1 MTSVAYHG
9 SVEPAPA
16 IARALQ
22 QALRSWDHLL
32 EWLPIGIYACDRD
45 GRLVQYNHRAA
56 ELWGY
61 APALGDEQRRFC
73 GAHKAYR
80 PNGEP
85 LPLSETPMAELLG
98 TRRPIRGRELDI
110 ERPDGTRLTILGN
123 LDPLFDEDGTLVG
136 GVSCFQD
143 ITARK
148 VAEERLQE
156 REQWYRALLDALP
169 AAIYTTDAQGRVT
182 FFNEAAVELSGRR
195 PVLGSDEWCIS
206 SRLYS
211 PRGAPIAHEDCPMA
225 VALRTGKPV
234 RGTEKI
240 VERPDGSRV
249 PVLPYP
255 TPLHDADGKM
265 IGAVNM
271 LVDITERKQAEEQ
284 KTLLLRELAH
294 RVNNTFAVILAI
306 AQQSLRA
313 ASSAETF
320 AEAFTGRLQALAQ
333 AHNLLLAQNW
343 AGADLGELAKGQLA
357 PFSLEGHDRLK
368 IDGPKVMLVP
378 TQVIAL
384 GVVLHELGTNA
395 AKYGALSA
403 EGGEIELSW
412 MLHPD
417 RVSLSWVERNGPPVM
432 PPSHKGLGSKLIERG
447 LPSAGIDWRFLPDG
461 VVCVIDLPL
470 AERKATN
477 GAAPPDAAL

>member
-1 MTSVAYHG
+1 MTSLAYHG
-9 SVEPAPA
+9 SIEPAPA

-22 QALRSWDHLL
+22 HALRSWDRLL
-32 EWLPIGIYACDRD
+32 DWLPVGIYACDRD
-45 GRLVQYNHRAA
+45 GHLIQYNQRAA
-56 ELWGY
+56 ELWGHT
-61 APALGDEQRRFC
+61 PAIGDERYRFC
-73 GAHKAYR
+73 GAYKTYL
-80 PNGEP
+80 PNGGP
-85 LPLSETPMAELLG
+85 LPLAETPMATLLATG
-98 TRRPIRGRELDI
+98 HPIRDRQLEI

-123 LDPLFDEDGTLVG
+123 LEPLLDEDGTLVG

-148 VAEERLQE
+148 VAEDRLQE

-169 AAIYTTDAQGRVT
+169 AAIYTTDAKGRVT

-211 PRGAPIAHEDCPMA
+211 PGGAPIAHQDCPMA

-255 TPLHDADGKM
+255 TPLHDAEGQM

-271 LVDITERKQAEEQ
+271 LVDITERRQAEQQ

-306 AQQSLRA
+306 TQQSLRA
-313 ASSAETF
+313 APSAEGF
-320 AEAFTGRLQALAQ
+320 AETLTGRLQALAQ
-333 AHNLLLAQNW
+333 AHNLLLAKNW
-343 AGADLGELAKGQLA
+343 TGAELGELAKGQLA
-357 PFSLEGHDRLK
+357 PFSPEGGDRLK
-368 IDGPKVMLVP
+368 IDGPKAMLGP

-384 GVVLHELGTNA
+384 GIVLHELGTNA
-395 AKYGALSA
+395 AKYGALSV
-403 EGGEIELSW
+403 EGGEVELSW

-417 RVSLSWVERNGPPVM
+417 RVSLTWAERNGPPVM

-447 LPSAGIDWRFLPDG
+447 LPDASIDWRFLPDG
-461 VVCVIDLPL
+461 VICAIELPL
-470 AERKATN
+470 SERPASNRKA
-477 GAAPPDAAL
+477 ARDPAV

>member
-1 MTSVAYHG
+1 MASVAYHG

-22 QALRSWDHLL
+22 QALRSWDYLL

-45 GRLVQYNHRAA
+45 GHLVQYNQCAA
-56 ELWGY
+56 ELWGH
-61 APALGDEQRRFC
+61 APTLGAEQHRFC

-85 LPLSETPMAELLG
+85 LPLSETPMAELLRMG
-98 TRRPIRGRELDI
+98 HPIRDRELDI

-123 LDPLFDEDGTLVG
+123 LDPLFGEDGTLVG

-148 VAEERLQE
+148 FAEERLQQRE
-156 REQWYRALLDALP
+156 RWYRDLLDALP
-169 AAIYTTDAQGRVT
+169 AAIYTTDAKGRVT

-211 PRGAPIAHEDCPMA
+211 PMGAPIAHQDCPMA

-240 VERPDGSRV
+240 VERPDGTRV
-249 PVLPYP
+249 PTLPYP
-255 TPLHDADGKM
+255 TPLYDADGRLV
-265 IGAVNM
+265 GAVNM
-271 LVDITERKQAEEQ
+271 LVDITERKHAEEQ

-306 AQQSLRA
+306 TQQSLRA
-313 ASSAETF
+313 STSSEAFAAS
-320 AEAFTGRLQALAQ
+320 FTGRLQALAQ
-333 AHNLLLAQNW
+333 AHNLLLAKDW
-343 AGADLGELAKGQLA
+343 AGAELGDLAKGQLA
-357 PFSLEGHDRLK
+357 PFCLDGAERCA
-368 IDGPKVMLVP
+368 IDGPKVRLLP

-395 AKYGALSA
+395 AKYGALSNSRGKVA
-403 EGGEIELSW
+403 LNWTFEDGRILLTW
-412 MLHPD
+412 T
-417 RVSLSWVERNGPPVM
+417 ERDGPPVT
-432 PPSHKGLGSKLIERG
+432 PPSRKGLGSKLIERG
-447 LPSAGIDWRFLPDG
+447 LPTATIDWRFEPDG
-461 VVCVIDLPL
+461 VICIIDLPL
-470 AERKATN
+470 DDRPSPESTA
-477 GAAPPDAAL
+477 

>member
-148 VAEERLQE
+148 VAEERLQGASNGIAPCSTPFLPPSTP
-156 REQWYRALLDALP
+156 RTPKDASP
-169 AAIYTTDAQGRVT
+169 
-182 FFNEAAVELSGRR
+182 SSMR
-195 PVLGSDEWCIS
+195 PPSS
-206 SRLYS
+206 SR
-211 PRGAPIAHEDCPMA
+211 
-225 VALRTGKPV
+225 
-234 RGTEKI
+234 
-240 VERPDGSRV
+240 
-249 PVLPYP
+249 
-255 TPLHDADGKM
+255 
-265 IGAVNM
+265 
-271 LVDITERKQAEEQ
+271 
-284 KTLLLRELAH
+284 
-294 RVNNTFAVILAI
+294 
-306 AQQSLRA
+306 
-313 ASSAETF
+313 
-320 AEAFTGRLQALAQ
+320 
-333 AHNLLLAQNW
+333 
-343 AGADLGELAKGQLA
+343 
-357 PFSLEGHDRLK
+357 
-368 IDGPKVMLVP
+368 
-378 TQVIAL
+378 
-384 GVVLHELGTNA
+384 
-395 AKYGALSA
+395 
-403 EGGEIELSW
+403 
-412 MLHPD
+412 
-417 RVSLSWVERNGPPVM
+417 
-432 PPSHKGLGSKLIERG
+432 
-447 LPSAGIDWRFLPDG
+447 DG
-461 VVCVIDLPL
+461 VQCS
-470 AERKATN
+470 AATN
-477 GAAPPDAAL
+477 GASPRGSIRPGARQSRTKTVPWRWR

>member
-1 MTSVAYHG
+1 
-9 SVEPAPA
+9 
-16 IARALQ
+16 LQ
-22 QALRSWDHLL
+22 HALRSWDRLL
-32 EWLPIGIYACDRD
+32 DWLPVGIYACDRD
-45 GRLVQYNHRAA
+45 GHLIQYNQRAA
-56 ELWGY
+56 ELWGHT
-61 APALGDEQRRFC
+61 PAIGDERYRFC
-73 GAHKAYR
+73 GAYKTYL
-80 PNGEP
+80 PNGGP
-85 LPLSETPMAELLG
+85 LPLAETPMATLLATG
-98 TRRPIRGRELDI
+98 HPIRDRQLEI

-123 LDPLFDEDGTLVG
+123 LEPLLDEDGTLVG

-148 VAEERLQE
+148 VAEDRLQE

-169 AAIYTTDAQGRVT
+169 AAIYTTDAKGRVT

-206 SRLYS
+206 PRLYS
-211 PRGAPIAHEDCPMA
+211 PGGAPIAHQDCPMA

-255 TPLHDADGKM
+255 TPLHDAEGQM

-271 LVDITERKQAEEQ
+271 LVDITERRQAEQQ

-306 AQQSLRA
+306 TQQSLRA
-313 ASSAETF
+313 APSAEGF
-320 AEAFTGRLQALAQ
+320 AETLTGRLQALAQ
-333 AHNLLLAQNW
+333 AHNLLLAKNW
-343 AGADLGELAKGQLA
+343 TGAELGELAKGQLA
-357 PFSLEGHDRLK
+357 PFSPEGGDRLK
-368 IDGPKVMLVP
+368 IDGPKAMLGP

-384 GVVLHELGTNA
+384 GIVLHELGTNA
-395 AKYGALSA
+395 AKYGALA
-403 EGGEIELSW
+403 VEGGEVELSW

-417 RVSLSWVERNGPPVM
+417 RVSLTWAERNGPPVM
-432 PPSHKGLGSKLIERG
+432 PPSRKGLGSKLIERG
-447 LPSAGIDWRFLPDG
+447 LPDASIDWRFLPDG
-461 VVCVIDLPL
+461 VICAIELPL
-470 AERKATN
+470 SERPASNRKA
-477 GAAPPDAAL
+477 ARDPAV